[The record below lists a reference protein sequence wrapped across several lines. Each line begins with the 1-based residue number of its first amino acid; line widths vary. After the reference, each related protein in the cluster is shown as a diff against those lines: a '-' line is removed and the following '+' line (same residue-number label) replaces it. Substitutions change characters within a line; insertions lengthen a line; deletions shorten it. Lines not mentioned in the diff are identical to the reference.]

1 MNKQFVMPLIAVMV
15 FVVGA
20 AGVNAAQQTGRYV
33 LKQTNDGFLRL
44 DTETGSVAH
53 CLKRDSKWQCD
64 NLKGAGANYDRD
76 LAVLKQQNDALK
88 KRIVRLEA
96 KIRAMSDQSSKPRT
110 KLELPS
116 DQELDEM
123 MGFFEKL
130 VSRFMR
136 FARTL
141 QDPPGEDI

>member
-1 MNKQFVMPLIAVMV
+1 MNKLFVMPLIALMV

-20 AGVNAAQQTGRYV
+20 AAVNAAQQTGRYV

-44 DTETGSVAH
+44 DTESGSVAH

-64 NLKGAGANYDRD
+64 NLKGARANQDRD
-76 LAVLKQQNDALK
+76 LALLKQQNDELK
-88 KRIVRLEA
+88 KRIARLEA
-96 KIRAMSDQSSKPRT
+96 KVRAMTNRSSEPKS
-110 KLELPS
+110 KLDLPS

-130 VSRFMR
+130 VSRIMR

>member
-1 MNKQFVMPLIAVMV
+1 MNKQLVMPSIVFVMLVTGM
-15 FVVGA
+15 A
-20 AGVNAAQQTGRYV
+20 AASAAQHTGRYV
-33 LKQTNDGFLRL
+33 LKQTSDGFLRL
-44 DTETGSVAH
+44 DTETGAVAH
-53 CLKRDSKWQCD
+53 CLKRDSRWQCD
-64 NLKGAGANYDRD
+64 SLSAGAASQAPDIARLKLQNEELKDRVAR
-76 LAVLKQQNDALK
+76 LEE
-88 KRIVRLEA
+88 IVRSMTS
-96 KIRAMSDQSSKPRT
+96 RAGKPKT